1 MTESKTINY
10 KGKIMLNI
18 STKDVN
24 MITLKVYLNYRTF
37 TTFTIFTRTNSVSDI
52 FNMNVVQP
60 LKTVKTF
67 TSKKKK
73 CMISSNFFFK

>member
-10 KGKIMLNI
+10 KDKIMLNI

-52 FNMNVVQP
+52 FNMNVVQL

-67 TSKKKK
+67 LQMKEKK
-73 CMISSNFFFK
+73 NA